1 MSVTARVGIGY
12 DIHRLVE
19 GRRLILGGVRVPF
32 DRGLQGHS
40 DADVLTHSIC
50 DALLGAAALGD
61 LGQHFPD
68 TDPQYKNVS
77 SLTLLR
83 EVASLV
89 AQHGFTIQ
97 CIDATIVT
105 EAPKLRPYLD
115 RMRVRLARALRL
127 KVEAVNIKAK
137 TNEGLGDIGA
147 GRAMAAYAV
156 CLLASREVDYKG
168 RSHESRRPDSEKA
181 RRRPVNA

>member
-1 MSVTARVGIGY
+1 MASTMRIGIGY

-19 GRRLILGGVRVPF
+19 GRRLILGGVRIPF
-32 DRGLQGHS
+32 EKGLQGHS

-68 TDPQYKNVS
+68 TDPQYKDVS

-83 EVASLV
+83 HVASLV
-89 AQHGFTIQ
+89 DQHGFSIQ

-115 RMRVRLARALRL
+115 RIRARLARVLNI
-127 KVEAVNIKAK
+127 KMEDVNVKAK

-147 GRAMAAYAV
+147 GRAMAAHAV
-156 CLLASREVDYKG
+156 CLLTARAVDIQRK
-168 RSHESRRPDSEKA
+168 SS
-181 RRRPVNA
+181 